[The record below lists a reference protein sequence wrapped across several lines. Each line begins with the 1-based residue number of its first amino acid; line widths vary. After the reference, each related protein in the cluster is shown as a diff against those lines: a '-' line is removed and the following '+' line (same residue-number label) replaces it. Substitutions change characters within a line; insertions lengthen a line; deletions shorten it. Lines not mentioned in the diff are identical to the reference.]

1 MSNQPPLTLVK
12 IGGHVIEYEDSL
24 NAFLRQ
30 FAQLEGDKIL
40 VHGGGQSASAMAHR
54 LGIVE
59 KKEQG
64 RRITDKETLEVVT
77 MVYGGLVNKKLVASL
92 QSLGINALGLTGA
105 DGNAISAKKRPNHPI
120 DYGFV
125 GDVVADDVNLNFFEQ
140 LLRMGITPV
149 IAPLTHDKKGH
160 LLNTN
165 ADTLAAQ
172 VAIAMQVY
180 RPVRLLFCFEQKGV
194 WSNSQSQSTI
204 KELSSRL
211 RNQLFQE
218 GVIQDG
224 MVPKLTNAFCALENG
239 VQEIRILHFADL
251 LDWQM
256 GKEPGT
262 KMVSSK

>member
-1 MSNQPPLTLVK
+1 MSKLPPLTLVK
-12 IGGHVIEYEDSL
+12 IGGHVIEHEDAL
-24 NAFLRQ
+24 NVFLRQ

-40 VHGGGQSASAMAHR
+40 VHGGGQSASVMAHR

-77 MVYGGLVNKKLVASL
+77 MVYGGLVNKKLVAIL
-92 QSLGINALGLTGA
+92 QSLGMNALGLTGA
-105 DGNAISAKKRPNHPI
+105 DGNAISAKKRPNYPI

-125 GDVVADDVNLNFFEQ
+125 GDVLAEDVNLNFFEQ

-149 IAPLTHDKKGH
+149 IAPLTHDKKGQ

-172 VAIAMQVY
+172 VAIALQEY
-180 RPVRLLFCFEQKGV
+180 RPVRLLYCFEQNGV
-194 WSNSQSQSTI
+194 WSNAQSQAVLV
-204 KELSSRL
+204 ELSPHL
-211 RNQLFQE
+211 KDQLYQE

-224 MVPKLTNAFCALENG
+224 MVPKLANAFCALENG
-239 VQEIRILHFADL
+239 VQEIRILHYADL
-251 LDWQM
+251 LVWQK

-262 KMVSSK
+262 KIVSSK